1 MIKAWIPTKE
11 RILYILSERF
21 EIGNLDF
28 DMIAEEISDGL
39 EEDYDKYFISYMDI
53 IPLRELLIEF
63 LIADPHKGMA
73 EEEVDKIRNF
83 LDQESKRRGFDSW
96 IDAYHKL

>member
-1 MIKAWIPTKE
+1 MINTWKPYKGRLLTDGIGNEVDVSKQQNGV
-11 RILYILSERF
+11 ILY
-21 EIGNLDF
+21 D
-28 DMIAEEISDGL
+28 D
-39 EEDYDKYFISYMDI
+39 FISYMDN

-63 LIADPHKGMA
+63 LIADPHKGMNK
-73 EEEVDKIRNF
+73 EEVDKIRNF